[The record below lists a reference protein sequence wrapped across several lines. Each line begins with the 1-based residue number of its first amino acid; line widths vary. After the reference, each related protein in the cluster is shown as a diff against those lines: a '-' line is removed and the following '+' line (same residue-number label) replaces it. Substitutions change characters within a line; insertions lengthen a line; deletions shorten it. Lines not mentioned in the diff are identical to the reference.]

1 MPRVC
6 AVRTCPNSTYT
17 RNFEGV
23 SSTTDAGLSYYS
35 FPWRRR
41 RVASK
46 WLQVLCIPR
55 MVGENKRLKHQLRVC
70 SQHFSEAC
78 YDVYPPAAKGQNV
91 ELLKI
96 LAPEAVP
103 DRNLPREE
111 TAENNFDTGRD
122 KER

>member
-1 MPRVC
+1 
-6 AVRTCPNSTYT
+6 
-17 RNFEGV
+17 V

-35 FPWRRR
+35 FPWRKRR
-41 RVASK
+41 IASK
-46 WLQVLCIPR
+46 WLQYLRIAP
-55 MVGENKRLKHQLRVC
+55 MVGQNKKLRHQLRVC

-111 TAENNFDTGRD
+111 TAENNFDSGRD